1 MNVEIFAR
9 VSSAL
14 RQFLAASPLVG
25 HDCYLHSVL
34 GNDLLRRLG
43 LETQIRIGYAAWRTG
58 AGDFDV
64 VANPLAHDGDTVNPA
79 DAVCY
84 HCWLQTDAGKL
95 IDLTTHSLGWKV
107 AARNGDGV
115 GNW

>member
-1 MNVEIFAR
+1 MNEVITR
-9 VSSAL
+9 VSLAL
-14 RQFLAASPLVG
+14 RKNLAGRSMVL

-64 VANPLAHDGDTVNPA
+64 VACHPLAHDGDT
-79 DAVCY
+79 
-84 HCWLQTDAGKL
+84 L
-95 IDLTTHSLGWKV
+95 LTLRMLFATI
-107 AARNGDGV
+107 V
-115 GNW
+115 GYRLMQAS